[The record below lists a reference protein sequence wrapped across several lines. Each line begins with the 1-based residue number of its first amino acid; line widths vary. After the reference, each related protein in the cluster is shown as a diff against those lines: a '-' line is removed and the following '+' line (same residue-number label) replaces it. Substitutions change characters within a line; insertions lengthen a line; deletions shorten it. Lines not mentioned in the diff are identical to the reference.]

1 MKGGKRHEPLRSCV
15 VCGNKTTKRE
25 LVRVAATQQGAVAV
39 DPTGR
44 LPGRGA
50 YICADGKCAQGRLR
64 KGRVEYALRRPLTDE
79 EWAGVAS
86 SIEATVSG

>member
-25 LVRVAATQQGAVAV
+25 LVRVTATRQGAVAV

-50 YICADGKCAQGRLR
+50 YICADGKCSQGKLR
-64 KGRVEYALRRPLTDE
+64 KSRVEYALRKPLTDQD
-79 EWAGVAS
+79 WARVTS
-86 SIEATVSG
+86 SIEAMVSS